1 MQKWLSMIADV
12 NDGQVAEAVKDDDEL
27 SRICL
32 EVNRMRQDKEVQSVL
47 IKEKYDRM
55 MLLSYGDDR
64 EAEGEKKGLKEGEKK
79 GEAKGIN
86 EFAKVAAKLIAL
98 GRSDEVVRAS
108 EDAAYMA
115 DLCKEFGIA

>member
-32 EVNRMRQDKEVQSVL
+32 EVNRRRQDKEVQSVL

-64 EAEGEKKGLKEGEKK
+64 EAEGEKK